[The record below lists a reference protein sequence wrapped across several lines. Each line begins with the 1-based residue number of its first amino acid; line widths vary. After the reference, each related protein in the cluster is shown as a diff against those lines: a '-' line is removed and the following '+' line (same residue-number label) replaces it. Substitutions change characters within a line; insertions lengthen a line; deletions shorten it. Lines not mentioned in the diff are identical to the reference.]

1 MAKKKHDLATFEL
14 PDARKRRGSFVV
26 RLALRR
32 IILRQHRDAL
42 KAAARMVLVLPAL
55 QAGLLV
61 GVLKGEAWMMLLGLE
76 GLLIAWLA
84 AGQLSRPTPESK
96 LIGFGIA
103 LLNAV
108 LLSAVGLFL
117 GSHLFWVTGVLA
129 MLPVTALVVSATG
142 ARTVKLAWLAFGAPL
157 LLVVLASGAGRVAI
171 ELSKSERDPVQRGR
185 ELQVAWYALQFRGGT
200 GTERALLRLRQAQAA
215 FEAGDFKAAWEFADD
230 GLYDDRRLL
239 RAIPASLIGSDLVE
253 SLLRLKAQ
261 AFYNHAWGKQG
272 EIYQPITPEPLDEAT
287 ATDPTVKLKWG
298 W

>member
-1 MAKKKHDLATFEL
+1 MAKKKLDLATFEL
-14 PDARKRRGSFVV
+14 PDGRKRRGSFVV

-32 IILRQHRDAL
+32 LSLRQHRDAL

-61 GVLKGEAWMMLLGLE
+61 GVLKGETWMLLLGLE

-84 AGQLSRPTPESK
+84 AGQLSRPAPESK

-129 MLPVTALVVSATG
+129 MLPVTALVFSATG

-157 LLVVLASGAGRVAI
+157 LLVLLASGAGRVAI
-171 ELSKSERDPVQRGR
+171 ELSKSESDPVQRGQ
-185 ELQVAWYALQFRGGT
+185 ELQVAWYALLFRGGT

-215 FEAGDFKAAWEFADD
+215 FEAGDFKASWEFADD
-230 GLYDDRRLL
+230 GLYDERRLL

-261 AFYNHAWGKQG
+261 AFYNHAWGKRDQ
-272 EIYQPITPEPLDEAT
+272 IHTPLPPEPLDEET